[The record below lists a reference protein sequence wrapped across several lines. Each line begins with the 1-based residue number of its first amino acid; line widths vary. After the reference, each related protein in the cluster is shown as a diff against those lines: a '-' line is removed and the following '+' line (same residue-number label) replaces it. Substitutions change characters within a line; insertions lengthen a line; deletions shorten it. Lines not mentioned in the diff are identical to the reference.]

1 MQDLFDKTIKD
12 IKSIKIQGATAVAI
26 NATIA
31 FCYYAK
37 KNSKTKDK
45 KNFWKMLL
53 SARKALLATR
63 PTEPAMDNS
72 LNYMLHNIHIT
83 NYDIAEIVAIFEKRK
98 DEVIKHFER
107 SDEIISSIGERK
119 IKNGQVIYTHCHSST
134 VTQILKLAKKN
145 NKRFSVYITETRPF
159 LQGRITARE
168 LSKQGIAIKYFVDS
182 AARQAIK
189 AADMMLIGAD
199 AISSTGK
206 VINKIGSE
214 MFAEVA
220 KLYDVPVYVC
230 TDSWKFDPKS
240 IFGYEINIEKRP
252 KEEYWPSAP
261 KGVSIHNEIF
271 EKVDP
276 DLISGIIS
284 EMGIY
289 PPGIF
294 AEEMRR
300 SYKWLFVP
308 RK

>member
-1 MQDLFDKTIKD
+1 MQDLFDKTVKD

-26 NATIA
+26 NATKA
-31 FCYYAK
+31 FSYYAK
-37 KNSKTKDK
+37 KISKTKDK
-45 KNFWKMLL
+45 RKFWKMLL
-53 SARKALLATR
+53 SARKVLLATR

-72 LNYMLHNIHIT
+72 LNYMLHNIHIGSC
-83 NYDIAEIVAIFEKRK
+83 EINELVSIFEKRK
-98 DEVIKHFER
+98 TEIVKHFED
-107 SDEIISSIGERK
+107 SDEIIAKIGERK
-119 IKNGQVIYTHCHSST
+119 IRSGQVIYTHCHSST
-134 VTQILKLAKKN
+134 VAAILKLAKKN
-145 NKRFSVYITETRPF
+145 NKRFTVFLTETRPF
-159 LQGRITARE
+159 LQGRITAKE
-168 LSKQGIAIKYFVDS
+168 LSKQGIPVKYFIDS

-189 AADMMLIGAD
+189 GADMMLIGAD

-214 MFAEVA
+214 MFAEIA
-220 KLYDVPVYVC
+220 KIYDVPVYVC

-300 SYKWLFVP
+300 SYKWLFIP
-308 RK
+308 RR

>member
-1 MQDLFDKTIKD
+1 MQDLFNKTIKD

-37 KNSKTKDK
+37 KISKTKDK
-45 KNFWKMLL
+45 KQFWKMLL

-72 LNYMLHNIHIT
+72 LNYLLHNIHLGS
-83 NYDIAEIVAIFEKRK
+83 YDTLEIIDIFEKRR
-98 DEVIKHFER
+98 DEVTKHFQK
-107 SDEIISSIGERK
+107 SDEAISKIGERK
-119 IKNGQVIYTHCHSST
+119 IRSGQVIYTHCHSST
-134 VTQILKLAKKN
+134 VAEILKLAKKN
-145 NKRFSVYITETRPF
+145 KKRFTVYITETRPF
-159 LQGRITARE
+159 LQGRITAKE
-168 LSKQGIAIKYFVDS
+168 LSKQGIPVKYFIDS

-189 AADMMLIGAD
+189 GADMMLIGAD

-214 MFAEVA
+214 MFAEIA
-220 KLYDVPVYVC
+220 KLHDVPVYVC

-240 IFGYEINIEKRP
+240 IFGYELNIEKRP
-252 KEEYWPSAP
+252 KEEYWPSSP

-276 DLISGIIS
+276 ELISGIIS